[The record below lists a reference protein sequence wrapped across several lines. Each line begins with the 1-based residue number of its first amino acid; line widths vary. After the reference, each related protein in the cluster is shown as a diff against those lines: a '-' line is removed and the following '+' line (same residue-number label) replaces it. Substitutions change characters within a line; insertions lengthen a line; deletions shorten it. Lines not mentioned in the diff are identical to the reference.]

1 MKCEIRPW
9 NQMLSTLALVS
20 RIPIPSRWYQFD
32 ASRVDVYL
40 PLVGLIPSLALAG
53 FLQLSR
59 LGNPEPMLFA
69 LVFLIPY
76 YFLFNLFHF
85 DGLLDTAD
93 AFLGTIPKEKREAIL
108 KDPRVGVYG
117 LWVGVVYLV
126 TKLYFFQKIGEQGF
140 SAEGAWGYFFFLSFP
155 ISSRTAAAVLP
166 ALFSPARKEGLGALV
181 QGGSLWRALGGYLGA
196 EGFLLG
202 VASILWGIP
211 TLSMP
216 MLLYAGLLLVL
227 PFTVAGWVG
236 HGYQKNLGGYTGDA
250 LGAAIELTELFHL
263 GIIFFL
269 SVIQL

>member
-9 NQMLSTLALVS
+9 NRMLSTLALVS
-20 RIPIPSRWYQFD
+20 RIPIPSRWYLFD

-53 FLQLSR
+53 ILQVSR
-59 LGNPEPMLFA
+59 WGNPDPMLFA

-76 YFLFNLFHF
+76 YLLFNLFHF

-93 AFLGTIPKEKREAIL
+93 AFLGAIPKEKREAIL

-117 LWVGVVYLV
+117 LWTGVLYLV
-126 TKLYFFQKIGEQGF
+126 TKIYLFQKIVGYPFPPEF
-140 SAEGAWGYFFFLSFP
+140 SWEYFLFLTFP
-155 ISSRTAAAVLP
+155 ISSRTAAALIP

-181 QGGSLWRALGGYLGA
+181 QHSALWRVLVGYGCAAGLI
-196 EGFLLG
+196 F
-202 VASILWGIP
+202 VAAGILYGIAVP
-211 TLSMP
+211 TLSM
-216 MLLYAGLLLVL
+216 LLYGGICMAL
-227 PFTVAGWVG
+227 PFAVAGWVG
-236 HGYQKNLGGYTGDA
+236 HVYQKNLGGYTGDA

-269 SVIQL
+269 SVIKL